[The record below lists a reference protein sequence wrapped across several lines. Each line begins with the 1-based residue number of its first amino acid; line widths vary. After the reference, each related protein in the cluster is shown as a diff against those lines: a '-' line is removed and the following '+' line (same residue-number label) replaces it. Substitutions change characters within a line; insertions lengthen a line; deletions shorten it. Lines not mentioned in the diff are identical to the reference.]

1 MELPQALPH
10 QAVITAAVW
19 IEKGGGGERN
29 QDATNAVVA
38 VLFQAF
44 FDPRGAVHQLRV
56 GGVLR
61 DDRPPAD
68 D

>member
-10 QAVITAAVW
+10 QAVITAAVR
-19 IEKGGGGERN
+19 IEKGEAGARN

-44 FDPRGAVHQLRV
+44 DPRGAVHQLRV
-56 GGVLR
+56 WGVMR
-61 DDRPPAD
+61 DDPQPAD

>member
-10 QAVITAAVW
+10 QAVITAAVR

-29 QDATNAVVA
+29 QNATNAVVA
-38 VLFQAF
+38 VFFQA

-56 GGVLR
+56 GGVMR
-61 DDRPPAD
+61 DDPQPAD